1 MKKFLLFAAA
11 VLMITSAN
19 AQQRKAPVAQNRR
32 AVVKERLSNLPQAH
46 QLDLNQISTTRE
58 MTNADRSAK
67 SLSRAKAPKKAGYLE
82 PYYKRPAGMYVS
94 PFHANNGAGLWSY
107 GDLAFMMAKPFA
119 DYEFMGEVSGEVDEN
134 THVSWD
140 VFIRDETYYL
150 DDVLG
155 FLYSSYW
162 WLDDAPMF
170 YAVDSD
176 LDDPNANWYEYQI
189 RAYDT
194 EENIGG
200 GVTVKGNTPVN
211 ILTVD
216 NNETVDIMF
225 GSENM
230 DFMYSS
236 KTMIAGGRNADQT
249 GMLSRYYGA
258 DPWGENEYGWWFGKN
273 ASHVDGMAMCFEKP
287 QHPYLLKNVY
297 LQCAYNDGDY
307 VGMVVNAPVKMK
319 CRVYKI
325 DEIPDYQ
332 EVGGAY
338 MPLEPGELI
347 VTGEA
352 TVTPTTGEANN
363 GLIDFT
369 LYAQDDIDP
378 SLTYEYHPTIDYPI
392 MICIDGYNDP
402 GMEDLVEFSAFV
414 CVDDQVDEGYG
425 ELCYLK
431 SGIYEY
437 EIDENGDTVLDEDG
451 NPVQFFTG
459 EYRWRG
465 LNNYFSGG
473 TLTMKTGLTIFIGTE
488 NPFLTFVH
496 GLEDGE
502 YTFPDEGG
510 FMTKTFEYSDG
521 SVYTTESIE
530 FLSSVPGEDGDVW
543 MTWNGDE
550 ELPEWLEINLVDDYG
565 EDGEFTGYVT
575 AEVTAAPLPEGM
587 DYREAVIRFE
597 ISGDYQDYKFMQ
609 GEKTDP
615 GYPVGDVN
623 GDGEVNIAD
632 VNCVIDV
639 ILGAREAD
647 EFEGRADVN
656 GDTEVNIAD
665 VNAIIDIILRG

>member
-19 AQQRKAPVAQNRR
+19 AQHKAPVVQNRKTL
-32 AVVKERLSNLPQAH
+32 AKEKLSQLPPMQK
-46 QLDLNQISTTRE
+46 LDFNQYSSIRE
-58 MTNADRSAK
+58 MTNADRSIK
-67 SLSRAKAPKKAGYLE
+67 SLSNAKAPKKAGYLE
-82 PYYKRPAGMYVS
+82 PYYKRPAGMYVC
-94 PFHANNGAGLWSY
+94 PFFATGGSGLWSY
-107 GDLAFMMAKPFA
+107 GDLAFIMAKPFA
-119 DYEFMGEVSGEVDEN
+119 DYLFEGEINGEVDEN
-134 THVSWD
+134 THMSWD
-140 VFIRDETYYL
+140 VFIRDQTYYL
-150 DDVLG
+150 DDVQS
-155 FLYSSYW
+155 FLFSSYW
-162 WLDDAPMF
+162 WSDPTPVF

-176 LDDPNANWYEYQI
+176 LDDTNANWYDYQI
-189 RAYDT
+189 KAYDT
-194 EENIGG
+194 EETIGG
-200 GVTVKGNTPVN
+200 GVKVNGETPAE

-216 NNETVDIMF
+216 NIETVALMF
-225 GSENM
+225 GEELE
-230 DFMYSS
+230 FMYSS
-236 KTMIAGGRNADQT
+236 KTMVAGGRNADQV

-258 DPWGENEYGWWFGKN
+258 DPVEGNEYGWWFGKN
-273 ASHVDGMAMCFEKP
+273 ASHVDGMAMCFEEP
-287 QHPYLLKNVY
+287 QHPYLLTNVY
-297 LQCAYNDGDY
+297 LQAAPNSADAPDN
-307 VGMVVNAPVKMK
+307 MVVTAPVKMK

-363 GLIDFT
+363 GLIKFT

-378 SLTYEYHPTIDYPI
+378 SLTYEYHPTVDYPI

-402 GMEDLVEFSAFV
+402 GMEDLVNFSAFV
-414 CVDDQVDEGYG
+414 CTDDQVDEGYG

-431 SGIYEY
+431 QGIYEY
-437 EIDENGDTVLDEDG
+437 EIDENGDTVTDEDG

-473 TLTMKTGLTIFIGTE
+473 TLTMKTGLSIFIGTE
-488 NPFLTFVH
+488 NPYLTYVH

-521 SVYTTESIE
+521 TVYTTESID
-530 FLSSVPGEDGDVW
+530 FLSSVPGEDGDMW
-543 MTWNGDE
+543 MTWNGSE
-550 ELPEWLEINLVDDYG
+550 ELPDWLEINLVDKYG

-575 AEVTAAPLPEGM
+575 AEVTATPLPEGT

-597 ISGDYQDYKFMQ
+597 ISGDYKDYKFMQ
-609 GEKTDP
+609 GVNNP
-615 GYPVGDVN
+615 GPEPVPGDVN

-632 VNCVIDV
+632 VNCVISV
-639 ILGAREAD
+639 IQGGED
-647 EFEGRADVN
+647 IYEGRADVN
-656 GDTEVNIAD
+656 KDGEVNIGD
-665 VNAIIDIILRG
+665 VNAIIAIILS

>member
-11 VLMITSAN
+11 VLMITSAS
-19 AQQRKAPVAQNRR
+19 AQHKAPVVQNRKTL
-32 AVVKERLSNLPQAH
+32 AKEKLSQLPPMQR
-46 QLDLNQISTTRE
+46 LDLSQFSATRE
-58 MTNADRSAK
+58 MTNADRSIK
-67 SLSRAKAPKKAGYLE
+67 SLSNAKAPKKAGYLE
-82 PYYKRPAGMYVS
+82 AYYKRPAGMYVC
-94 PFHANNGAGLWSY
+94 PFFATGGSGLWSY
-107 GDLAFMMAKPFA
+107 GDLAFIMAKPFA
-119 DYEFMGEVSGEVDEN
+119 DYLFEGEVNGEIDDN

-150 DDVLG
+150 DDVID

-162 WLDDAPMF
+162 WLDDTPKF

-176 LDDPNANWYEYQI
+176 LEDPNANWYEYQI

-200 GVTVKGNTPVN
+200 GVTVKGETPAN

-216 NNETVDIMF
+216 NMETVAIMF
-225 GSENM
+225 GEELE
-230 DFMYSS
+230 FMYSS

-273 ASHVDGMAMCFEKP
+273 ASHVDGMAMCFEEP
-287 QHPYLLKNVY
+287 QHPYLLTNVY
-297 LQCAYNDGDY
+297 LQAAPNSADY
-307 VGMVVNAPVKMK
+307 PDNMVVTAPVKMK

-332 EVGGAY
+332 EEGGAY

-363 GLIDFT
+363 GLIKFT

-378 SLTYEYHPTIDYPI
+378 SLTYEYHPTVDYPI

-402 GMEDLVEFSAFV
+402 GMEDLVNFSAFV

-437 EIDENGDTVLDEDG
+437 ELDENGDTVYDEDG
-451 NPVQFFTG
+451 NAVQYFTG

-465 LNNYFSGG
+465 LNNYFSRG
-473 TLTMKTGLTIFIGTE
+473 TLTMKTGLSIFIGTE
-488 NPFLTFVH
+488 NPYLTFVH
-496 GLEDGE
+496 GLENGE
-502 YTFPDEGG
+502 YTFPVDGG

-521 SVYTTESIE
+521 SVYTTESID
-530 FLSSVPGEDGDVW
+530 FLSSVPSEDGDLW

-550 ELPEWLEINLVDDYG
+550 ELPEWLEINLVDDY
-565 EDGEFTGYVT
+565 EEGEFSGYVT

-587 DYREAVIRFE
+587 DYREAVIRFQ
-597 ISGDYQDYKFMQ
+597 ISGDYIDYTFMQ
-609 GEKTDP
+609 GEKVVP
-615 GYPVGDVN
+615 EYPKGDVN

-632 VNCVIDV
+632 VNCLIDV
-639 ILGAREAD
+639 ILGTREAD
-647 EFEGRADVN
+647 EFEGRAYVN
-656 GDTEVNIAD
+656 DDDEVNIAD
-665 VNAIIDIILRG
+665 VNAVIAIILS

>member
-11 VLMITSAN
+11 VLMITSAS
-19 AQQRKAPVAQNRR
+19 AQKKVSVDQNRKTI
-32 AVVKERLSNLPQAH
+32 AKEKLSQLPPMQK
-46 QLDLNQISTTRE
+46 LDLNQISTTRE
-58 MTNADRSAK
+58 MTNPDRSAK
-67 SLSRAKAPKKAGYLE
+67 SLSNAKAPKKAGYLE
-82 PYYKRPAGMYVS
+82 AYYKRPAGMYVS
-94 PFHANNGAGLWSY
+94 PFHSNNGAGLWSY

-119 DYEFMGEVSGEVDEN
+119 DYVFTGEVSGEVDEN

-150 DDVLG
+150 DDIYE
-155 FLYSSYW
+155 FAFNSYW
-162 WLDDAPMF
+162 WIDDAPKF

-176 LDDPNANWYEYQI
+176 LDDPNANWYEYQM

-200 GVTVKGNTPVN
+200 GVTVKGETPVA

-230 DFMYSS
+230 DFMYCS

-258 DPWGENEYGWWFGKN
+258 DPWGDNEYGWWFGKN

-287 QHPYLLKNVY
+287 QHPYLLKTVY
-297 LQCAYNDGDY
+297 LQCAYNDADY
-307 VGMVVNAPVKMK
+307 IGMVVNAPVKMK

-325 DEIPDYQ
+325 DAIPDYQ

-363 GLIDFT
+363 GLIAFT

-431 SGIYEY
+431 QGIYEY
-437 EIDENGDTVLDEDG
+437 EINENGDTVTDDDG
-451 NPVQFFTG
+451 NPVQYFTG

-473 TLTMKTGLTIFIGTE
+473 TLTMKTGLSIFIGTE
-488 NPFLTFVH
+488 NPYLTFVH

-530 FLSSVPGEDGDVW
+530 FLSSVPSEDGDLW
-543 MTWNGDE
+543 MTWKGGE
-550 ELPEWLEINLVDDYG
+550 ELPEWLEINFVDDYN
-565 EDGEFTGYVT
+565 EDGEFSGYVT
-575 AEVTAAPLPEGM
+575 AEVTAEALPEDM
-587 DYREAVIRFE
+587 NYREAVIRFE
-597 ISGDYQDYKFMQ
+597 IPGDYVEYKFMQ
-609 GEKTDP
+609 GVGGPLK
-615 GYPVGDVN
+615 GDVN

-632 VNCVIDV
+632 VNCLIGI
-639 ILGAREAD
+639 ILGD
-647 EFEGRADVN
+647 GKTYEGREFVN
-656 GDTEVNIAD
+656 DDAEVNIAD
-665 VNAIIDIILRG
+665 VNAVIAIIQGN